1 MTMQIASNSVL
12 LVGGPDAGKTN
23 YLGRL
28 WMALDAENGL
38 ISKNGLP
45 RQVEYLRGLVT
56 SLNAG
61 EFAARSAPGTF
72 ESTSIPVKWSQGQS
86 SGHLVVPDCAGEQ
99 WEKIHKEREW
109 DSKWEQAVASM
120 AGCILFFRVDSAH
133 NVQQL
138 DWSNHAEVMKL
149 IKEAREASSQNAETP
164 QLPTQVV
171 LVDWLQCLS
180 SAYREIQGTEQP
192 LRVSI
197 VLSAWDSA
205 QKEAR
210 ESDPDAY
217 LSSELPL
224 LHDFLS
230 GNPGHFRPKTFG
242 VSITGGRLTQD
253 DNAFMRRYLKD
264 DPNKHGY
271 VVLTASGKVV
281 KSNDLTLPVAWAFGC
296 ECPEFS
302 QQNGAQS

>member
-1 MTMQIASNSVL
+1 MTTGKALNSVV

-28 WMALDAENGL
+28 WMALDAETGV
-38 ISKNGLP
+38 ISKDGLP
-45 RQVEYLRGLVT
+45 PHVEYLRGLVT
-56 SLNAG
+56 SLNSG

-99 WEKIHKEREW
+99 WEKIHKQREW
-109 DSKWEQAVASM
+109 DSKWEGAVASM

-138 DWSNHAEVMKL
+138 DWSNHAEVMNL
-149 IKEAREASSQNAETP
+149 INEARDASEQNAEIP
-164 QLPTQVV
+164 RLPTQVV

-180 SAYREIQGTEQP
+180 SVYRELQGTEKP

-210 ESDPDAY
+210 EADPDAY
-217 LSSELPL
+217 LSNELPL

-230 GNPGHFRPKTFG
+230 GNPGLFRSKTFG
-242 VSITGGRLTQD
+242 VSITGGPLSHD
-253 DNAFMRRYLKD
+253 DTPFMKKYFKD

-271 VVLTASGKVV
+271 VVLTVGGKVE
-281 KSNDLTLPVAWAFGC
+281 KSGDLTLPVAWAFGC

-302 QQNGAQS
+302 HENGVNQ